1 MDPARAYRNDSVSDA
16 RVSAVKRALIGPERR
31 SRGSPARLCVSL
43 PLRLPHD
50 LAPSMTTPDWVKHAV
65 FYQIFPD
72 RFARS
77 GRVAAQEDV
86 ALKPWGA
93 PPAEQGFQGG
103 DLYGVVDRL
112 DYLDDLGI
120 TALYLNPIFASAAN
134 HRYHTYDYYQ
144 VDPLLG
150 GNEALRELLD
160 AAHTRGIRVVLD
172 GVFNHA
178 SRGFWPFHHVLE
190 NGPDSPYVDWF
201 KIRDWPLRPYAS
213 ARTAHNYDA
222 WAGLPALPE
231 FNIDHPPVRE
241 YIFDVA
247 RHWIDFG
254 IDGWRLD
261 VPDEIDDPPFWRTFR
276 DVVKS
281 ANPEAYLV
289 GEIWDEAPGWLE
301 GDRFDGLMNY
311 PLLDTTLSFFG
322 AGSLRDYQKAHLS
335 FGAMDAPAF
344 AEDVERLL
352 NLYDCEALQAQ
363 LNLLDSHDM
372 ARALWIVDGDE
383 AALRQSVLFLMTM
396 PGAPCTYYGDEV
408 RLSAG
413 GDPHCREAFPDERT
427 DWNTDLHAFYRD
439 AIALRHRHEVLRT
452 GRVAPLYADERT
464 YAFRR
469 IAADGEAVVAFNA
482 GTTPASLP
490 LNDDE
495 IASDTLRPAWPPD
508 TSDALFRPAD
518 TDTVRLPPQEARV
531 WIGAA

>member
-1 MDPARAYRNDSVSDA
+1 
-16 RVSAVKRALIGPERR
+16 
-31 SRGSPARLCVSL
+31 
-43 PLRLPHD
+43 
-50 LAPSMTTPDWVKHAV
+50 MTTPDWVKHAV

-77 GRVAAQEDV
+77 GRVAAQDEV
-86 ALKPWGA
+86 TLKPWGT
-93 PPAEQGFQGG
+93 PPTEQGFQGG

-134 HRYHTYDYYQ
+134 HRYHTYDYYE

-190 NGPDSPYVDWF
+190 NGPDSPYADWF
-201 KIRDWPLRPYAS
+201 NIHDWPLRPYAPDAS
-213 ARTAHNYDA
+213 TDHNYDA

-231 FNIDHPPVRE
+231 FNTDHPPVRE

-261 VPDEIDDPPFWRTFR
+261 VPTEIDDPPFWREFR
-276 DVVKS
+276 EVVKA

-289 GEIWDEAPGWLE
+289 GEIWAEAPAWLK

-311 PLLDTTLSFFG
+311 PLLDATLSFFG
-322 AGSLRDYQKAHLS
+322 AGSLRDYQERYLS
-335 FGAMDAPAF
+335 LSPLKAPAF
-344 AEDVERLL
+344 ADEVDRLL
-352 NLYDCEALQAQ
+352 ALYNWSAIQAQ

-372 ARALWIVDGDE
+372 ARALWILGGDE

-396 PGAPCTYYGDEV
+396 PGAPCIYYGDEV
-408 RLSAG
+408 GLSAA
-413 GDPHCREAFPDERT
+413 GDPHCREAFPEARR

-452 GRVAPLYADERT
+452 GRVTRLHADGQT
-464 YAFRR
+464 YALRR
-469 IAADGEAVVAFNA
+469 ATGDEEAVVAFNA
-482 GTTPASLP
+482 GSTPASLP
-490 LNDDE
+490 LDPE
-495 IASDTLRPAWPPD
+495 WVASDALRPAWPPNA
-508 TSDALFRPAD
+508 SDAPLRPAN
-518 TDTVRLPPQEARV
+518 TNAVRLPPQETRV
-531 WIGAA
+531 WVGAA